1 MRFATLAIVAG
12 LSAMVS
18 AQGLDDLPTCA
29 QKCYEEN
36 TGDCSPLDIKC
47 ICGTKELI
55 EGLSCCVKR
64 TCDEASTERMLAS
77 QRVETTQSSFIAF
90 STGIFDWRSHSTKN
104 CIAHRAWENRF
115 MYTDCT
121 AVTIQFAAKL
131 CNANG
136 VEVPTSPSCAAS
148 LASST
153 AAPTGSSTASAS
165 DEANSSAIT
174 SGASTAESASATASG
189 AESAATGE
197 ATGSAAPTPTG
208 GAAAMQPGLSFGVA
222 VAGLLAAL

>member
-64 TCDEASTERMLAS
+64 TCDEASTEL
-77 QRVETTQSSFIAF
+77 
-90 STGIFDWRSHSTKN
+90 
-104 CIAHRAWENRF
+104 
-115 MYTDCT
+115 
-121 AVTIQFAAKL
+121 TIQFAAKL

-148 LASST
+148 LVSST